1 MQTDK
6 YVFDMERWKY
16 LAQSDKLEEELK
28 KTDSYEELISFS
40 TARKYLL
47 DWVPFAENSSVLE
60 YESGVGALTGMLADK
75 ADKVTCIEKNEK
87 YTEINRIR
95 NKDRN
100 NIRYLRNVDEV
111 GDEEK
116 FDYIIM
122 VNVNS
127 ALTEVDSKK
136 EIEKLIAKSGSYL
149 KKNGVLILAVNNN
162 ESIHLLSGGV
172 LGTDDEPYDGK
183 KGISKQDLLAILE
196 RNMFTHTKFYYPM
209 DNAIFPMCIYSDELL
224 PNEGDIPNQV
234 FDISEQSFR
243 MFDETKIFDQT
254 IRNKTFDRYANSFLV
269 FASES
274 ELQMN
279 VIYCKNNYNRSSQY
293 QTKTLICKENEE
305 LVIYKKALNPC
316 AQSHI
321 QRFGAAHKLI
331 ADLYPEIQVLPADM
345 NKNEVT
351 YKFINGISLDDAI
364 RAKSDSVDAYINNI
378 KKCIAIVFKVNTKYE
393 STFQRT
399 EQFREIFGDT
409 EVLSVNAV
417 CPCNLD
423 MALDNMII
431 DATGKIKLY
440 DYEWV
445 VDFPVPENYV
455 IFRMLCRLYDKY
467 KEEICTKYSLESFIA
482 CFGIE
487 KKEYDIYR
495 KMEDAFIANIYSCP
509 DPAWYSNKCY
519 YIRKDYAEI
528 RRELNRAEELT
539 VKLKNTEKEYLQTVD
554 ILHDTEK
561 KYLTTINNLDNAA
574 KIVEESQKK
583 VNDLQKELNDIKASA
598 AWKCTIPM
606 RKVMKLAKKVRKKG
620 VKGSASAL
628 LMRIKR
634 TRKNIASN
642 DLLEVINVN
651 DSVLNRQ
658 KTAVFE
664 KMPLISI
671 ITPLFNTPEEFLV
684 ELLESVKNQTY
695 RNWELCL
702 VNFSTQKF
710 DVVDT
715 ICKKYCRDDARI
727 VYRVAE
733 KNEGIADNTNLCISY
748 ASGEYIALLDH
759 DDVLHPSALYKVVEE
774 INNSD
779 ADFVYTDEVK
789 FAGNLK
795 NVYAPNFKPDFSRDE
810 LQAHNFICHLNV
822 YSRALYEKVGGYRRE
837 FDGSQD
843 HDIVLRLTE
852 KAKKIVHI
860 PEILYY
866 WRVHENSVAQNISAK
881 SYATTSGEAA
891 VTEQLKR
898 LGENITVKSVINNI
912 PIYRKYVSEN
922 KEMKIALVLW
932 GAKKKEEYA
941 DINEF
946 IKTQDVISEVHYCGE
961 NLAAEEINCIME
973 TVETPWVW
981 FIYGKGRIKSENL
994 LNELSVYYERKDV
1007 ATIDMKIVAADGT
1020 LLSGGCYLSGD
1031 SGMPVQI
1038 RCMGGPEDYAGYEN
1052 ALLYNRVVSASLGYS
1067 TLVNVAI
1074 WRKDDK
1080 LRNENLSI
1088 VRYSYMQG
1096 RNGFLNIWTPF
1107 IQLENVE
1114 TNAKEDII
1122 QGLCGLHEYYETKD
1136 PFFNNIIKKLKLE

>member
-6 YVFDMERWKY
+6 YVFDMERWKH
-16 LAQSDKLEEELK
+16 LAQSTNLEEELN
-28 KTDSYEELISFS
+28 KTDSYEELVSFS
-40 TARKYLL
+40 AARRYLL
-47 DWVPFAENSSVLE
+47 DWIPFAENASVLE
-60 YESGVGALTGMLADK
+60 CESGVGALTGLLSDK
-75 ADKVTCIEKNEK
+75 VKKVTCIEKNEE
-87 YTEINRIR
+87 YTEINKIR
-95 NKDRN
+95 NKGKN
-100 NIRYLRNVDEV
+100 NIRYLQSVDEID
-111 GDEEK
+111 DEEK
-116 FDYIIM
+116 FDYIVM
-122 VNVNS
+122 VNANS
-127 ALTEVDSKK
+127 TLAETNSKK
-136 EIEKLIAKSGSYL
+136 KLEKVMAKVCPYL
-149 KKNGVLILAVNNN
+149 KKNGVLILAVNNC
-162 ESIHLLSGGV
+162 ESIHVLSGGV
-172 LGTDDEPYDGK
+172 LTANEEAYHIK
-183 KGISKQDLLAILE
+183 KGINKQDIQEILKY
-196 RNMFTHTKFYYPM
+196 NMLTHAKFYYPI
-209 DNAIFPMCIYSDELL
+209 DNNMFPMCIYSDELL
-224 PNEGDIPNQV
+224 PNEGDIPNQM

-243 MFDETKIFDQT
+243 MFDETKAFDQT
-254 IRNKTFDRYANSFLV
+254 IRNNTFDKYANSFLI

-274 ELQMN
+274 NIQMN
-279 VIYCKNNYNRSSQY
+279 VIYCKNNYNRTSKY
-293 QTKTLICKENEE
+293 QTKTLICKENGD
-305 LVIYKKALNPC
+305 LLIYKRALNSLAEP
-316 AQSHI
+316 HI
-321 QRFGAAHKLI
+321 QRFGTVYKKI
-331 ADLYPEIQVLPADM
+331 KNIYPDIQVLPADM
-345 NKNEVT
+345 HADEVK
-351 YKFINGISLDDAI
+351 YKFIKGISLDDAI
-364 RAKSDSVDAYINNI
+364 KSKSDSLDAYISNI
-378 KKCIAIVFKVNTKYE
+378 KKCIKDIFNVNKEYETTFKI
-393 STFQRT
+393 T
-399 EQFREIFGDT
+399 EQFKEMFGNT
-409 EVLSVNAV
+409 EELPLNAV

-431 DATGKIKLY
+431 DSTGKINLY

-455 IFRMLCRLYDKY
+455 IFRMLCRVYDKY

-495 KMEDAFIANIYSCP
+495 RMEDAFIADIYSCP

-519 YIRKDYAEI
+519 YVRKDYAEI

-561 KYLTTINNLDNAA
+561 KYLTTINNLDNVA
-574 KIVEESQKK
+574 KIVEASQKK

-598 AWKCTIPM
+598 AWKCTMPM
-606 RKVMKLAKKVRKKG
+606 RKVMKLAKKVREKG
-620 VKGSASAL
+620 IKGSASAL

-642 DLLEVINVN
+642 ELLEVINVD
-651 DSVLNRQ
+651 DSVLNAQ

-671 ITPLFNTPEEFLV
+671 ITPLFNTPEDFLV

-727 VYRVAE
+727 VYHVAE

-759 DDVLHPSALYKVVEE
+759 DDILHPSALYKVVEE

-789 FAGNLK
+789 FSGNLK

-932 GAKKKEEYA
+932 GAKKTEEYTE
-941 DINEF
+941 INEF

-1038 RCMGGPEDYAGYEN
+1038 RCMGGLAEYSGYEN
-1052 ALLYNRVVSASLGYS
+1052 ALLYNRVVSAALGYS

-1074 WRKDDK
+1074 WRKSNGFQK
-1080 LRNENLSI
+1080 ESLPI
-1088 VRYSYMQG
+1088 VQYSYMQG
-1096 RNGFLNIWTPF
+1096 KNGFLNIWTPF
-1107 IQLENVE
+1107 VQLENVE
-1114 TNAKEDII
+1114 AKEKII
-1122 QGLCGLHEYYETKD
+1122 KDLCGLQENYDVKD
-1136 PFFNNIIKKLKLE
+1136 PFFNIIIKKLKLE